1 MPIQKRVHTFFEL
14 PEPTIQYKTIDTEF
28 YKALGGKRKR
38 KITTMT
44 LEEMREKIR
53 ERKAQEAVNNPI
65 LQVDELPLDADH
77 DFVRG
82 DFGNM
87 EDHAIEWHLLK

>member
-1 MPIQKRVHTFFEL
+1 MLSPEVLNEEKIPPKKSQKQKSPYFQKDTSTIPQKRVSTFFEL

-28 YKALGGKRKR
+28 YKALGGKRKK

-53 ERKAQEAVNNPI
+53 DR
-65 LQVDELPLDADH
+65 
-77 DFVRG
+77 
-82 DFGNM
+82 
-87 EDHAIEWHLLK
+87 